1 MVVYVV
7 VHKHTVRGGG
17 TPRMACNRDAK
28 RPTRKSAIAHQ
39 ITTSYMQGL
48 DFSSSDGDAHDTAVA
63 PSPPVPAG
71 IMVCFGVR
79 WCMVWWC
86 AMVHGG
92 IWCCSYTHSD
102 PKPTFKPGPM
112 ESTAIC
118 YQLCTDVPYTHSR
131 LGQKKSWIEHLR
143 ILKGHGQCATIA
155 NKAYKTLSR

>member
-28 RPTRKSAIAHQ
+28 RPTRKSANAHKRNP
-39 ITTSYMQGL
+39 SHMQGL
-48 DFSSSDGDAHDTAVA
+48 ISSDSDAPDTDGA

-79 WCMVWWC
+79 WCMATYYYMVWWC

-92 IWCCSYTHSD
+92 VWCCSYPHS
-102 PKPTFKPGPM
+102 T
-112 ESTAIC
+112 I
-118 YQLCTDVPYTHSR
+118 R
-131 LGQKKSWIEHLR
+131 
-143 ILKGHGQCATIA
+143 QC
-155 NKAYKTLSR
+155 NQQRQ